1 MSNLKFDGNFTGS
14 PTDYQQL
21 VIRTMY
27 SSMSSQE
34 HLCQMKLPDMW
45 DNHSYK
51 DLLISYLREE
61 ETRLT
66 EGVNKKDCKVSG
78 NGKGT
83 KGSGTSSWNVIL
95 DENENALM
103 IPMKYDEVSDVVEF
117 NDEPLCLNPMLL
129 NIQQEIETEDRRVKE
144 LEEDGS
150 LSEREDDY

>member
-1 MSNLKFDGNFTGS
+1 MSNLN
-14 PTDYQQL
+14 L
-21 VIRTMY
+21 MVILQDLLQITNDIRKMS
-27 SSMSSQE
+27 SSMSSQDY
-34 HLCQMKLPDMW
+34 LCQMKLPDMW
-45 DNHSYK
+45 DNNSYK
-51 DLLISYLREE
+51 DLIISYLREE

-95 DENENALM
+95 DENENACM
-103 IPMKYDEVSDVVEF
+103 IPMKYEEASDIVEF

-144 LEEDGS
+144 IEGEWS
-150 LSEREDDY
+150 LSEGEDDY